1 MQASQAFCCRR
12 ILYQERISQLG
23 QEGGYR
29 RAAARDQPH
38 VIRQPDRRF
47 QPLRCLGLSIRL
59 ALDQQ
64 EGCPAAELIADQLRT
79 TRSLGPAAHHYVLE
93 FFRKELLRH
102 PLIACVYF

>member
-1 MQASQAFCCRR
+1 MQASQTFCCPL

-47 QPLRCLGLSIRL
+47 QPRRCLGLSIGR

-64 EGCPAAELIADQLRT
+64 EGCPPAELIADQLRT
-79 TRSLGPAAHHYVLE
+79 TRGFGPVAHHYMLE
-93 FFRKELLRH
+93 FFGEELLRH